1 MNVCVF
7 CERIIKCRSYFSLS
21 PPPPSSY
28 NFARD
33 INSVYNKLMKRLI
46 IILYLMF
53 ELIFFSSLSRRHY
66 ARYRDKRTT
75 ERERNPPQQ
84 KIQSVLVYAILNT
97 QNNRIYKTRLV
108 LVYPLPMILSFSF
121 SFSQKFTRKKILKS
135 ANPEEGNSG

>member
-1 MNVCVF
+1 
-7 CERIIKCRSYFSLS
+7 
-21 PPPPSSY
+21 
-28 NFARD
+28 
-33 INSVYNKLMKRLI
+33 
-46 IILYLMF
+46 MF

-84 KIQSVLVYAILNT
+84 KIQSVLVYAT
-97 QNNRIYKTRLV
+97 QYNRIYKTRLV